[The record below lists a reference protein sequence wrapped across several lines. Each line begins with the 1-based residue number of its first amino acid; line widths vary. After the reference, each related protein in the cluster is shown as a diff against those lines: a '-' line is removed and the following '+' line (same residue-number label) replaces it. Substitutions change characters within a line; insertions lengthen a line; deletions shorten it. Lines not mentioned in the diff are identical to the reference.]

1 MFENER
7 LKRLWHQP
15 VEKQPVLT
23 DDSGAQTLERCV
35 LKRVDN
41 LVDWLDVFQELS
53 EGIAL

>member
-7 LKRLWHQP
+7 LKRLRHQP

-41 LVDWLDVFQELS
+41 LVNWLDVFQDLS
-53 EGIAL
+53 EGAAL